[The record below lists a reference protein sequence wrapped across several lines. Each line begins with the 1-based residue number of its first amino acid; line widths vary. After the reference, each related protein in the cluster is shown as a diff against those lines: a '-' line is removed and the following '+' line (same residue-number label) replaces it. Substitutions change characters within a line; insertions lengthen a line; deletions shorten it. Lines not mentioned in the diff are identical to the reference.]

1 MDKGLSVTLQDFFS
15 KYKPRVYKRGQILI
29 HADDQPLCM
38 FLLSSGRVKQYGIS
52 DEGNEV
58 IVNVYRKNAV
68 FPLTNVLSSS
78 RNEFFYEAISDSFVF
93 MVPLN
98 IMSEFIYYQPAV
110 AMELLTK
117 TQEMTDKLVKKM
129 SYVMSKTAYQRLV
142 YELTTECLLTNLHS
156 GACRLPIHEYELASQ
171 TGVSRETAS
180 RELKKLKKK
189 GIIAINRK
197 CITVKNYLRLSS
209 ELN

>member
-29 HADDQPLCM
+29 HADDQPTNM
-38 FLLSSGRVKQYGIS
+38 FMLNSGRVKQYSIS

-58 IVNVYRKNAV
+58 ILNVYRKNSV
-68 FPLTNVLSSS
+68 FPLTNILTSSP
-78 RNEFFYEAISDSFVF
+78 NEYFYEAMSDSFVF

-110 AMELLTK
+110 AIELLTK
-117 TQEMTDKLVKKM
+117 TQEMTDKAVKKM
-129 SYVMSKTAYQRLV
+129 SYMMSKTAYQRLV
-142 YELTTECLLTNLHS
+142 YELTTECLQTNIHS
-156 GACRLPIHEYELASQ
+156 GSCKLPMHEYELAGQ

-180 RELKKLKKK
+180 RELRKLKKK
-189 GIIAINRK
+189 GIIAISRK
-197 CITVKNYLRLSS
+197 YITVKNYLKLSL
-209 ELN
+209 ELK